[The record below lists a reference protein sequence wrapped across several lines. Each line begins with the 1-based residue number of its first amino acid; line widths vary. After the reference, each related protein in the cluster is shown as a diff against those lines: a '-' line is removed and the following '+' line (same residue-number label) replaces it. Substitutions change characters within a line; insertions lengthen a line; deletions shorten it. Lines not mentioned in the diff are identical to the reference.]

1 MPRLLS
7 GNATFVAILIL
18 AFLTSAKKVKC
29 FCLAVNLKVHPFPHL
44 SQVSHLEHIQ
54 DVCDEDILVEH
65 VEGEDLQGPT
75 DPHPQEQQ
83 QCVHLLRPASPPVVI
98 EKGAPSESWWRHLR
112 STGWKNVPL

>member
-1 MPRLLS
+1 MCSLCVLKSLS
-7 GNATFVAILIL
+7 GNATFVVWTKRNATFVAILIL

-65 VEGEDLQGPT
+65 VEGEDQLIPIPRNSNIVFIFS
-75 DPHPQEQQ
+75 DRLPP
-83 QCVHLLRPASPPVVI
+83 LLS
-98 EKGAPSESWWRHLR
+98 
-112 STGWKNVPL
+112 